1 MIFEL
6 PDIFFG
12 SHKKRK
18 GITTTAGETDGFI
31 KKAEKALPQAAFS
44 KNPVIS
50 FSVLRAKSVTVVDTI
65 STTVIFYFPPSE
77 EWFLRKAGLFPNI
90 SVHRRD
96 ARRDLLRP

>member
-1 MIFEL
+1 LNYLISF
-6 PDIFFG
+6 
-12 SHKKRK
+12 SVRTKKEKVSQPLQVRQY
-18 GITTTAGETDGFI
+18 GFI

-96 ARRDLLRP
+96 ARPDLLRP